1 MKRIAAAVAVLAMF
15 AGAIAISSGG
25 AGAQVGDPPEVVD
38 QYWVD
43 VPAGVT
49 SFRIGYAT
57 PETDVYQVFFTPRKA
72 LAFGFKEVRP
82 GTGWLRFTK
91 PTESAVRIDYS
102 VIRYSP

>member
-1 MKRIAAAVAVLAMF
+1 MKYRFALALIALLVVGSF
-15 AGAIAISSGG
+15 AGAT
-25 AGAQVGDPPEVVD
+25 AQTATDPPEVVD

-57 PETDVYQVFFTPRKA
+57 PETDVYQVVFTPRKP
-72 LAFGFKEVRP
+72 LVYGFKEVRP
-82 GTGWLRFTK
+82 GGGVLRFSE
-91 PTESAVRIDYS
+91 PTASAVRIDYS